1 MVRDHVRLLGALY
14 IAVGAMGVLGA
25 LIALV
30 VLGGVAGILSVAAP
44 DEARAGVVA
53 MLILAVATGVFLIAL
68 VMSIPNIIA
77 GVGLLSFRPWAR
89 VLTLILSA
97 LNLLSLPFG
106 TALGLYGFWVLMS
119 GRADR
124 LFDSGSPSTR
134 R

>member
-1 MVRDHVRLLGALY
+1 MRDHVRLLGALY
-14 IAVGAMGVLGA
+14 IAVGAMGVLGS

-30 VLGGVAGILSVAAP
+30 VLGGVAGILGAVAP
-44 DEARAGVVA
+44 DEAKVSLAA
-53 MLILAVATGVFLIAL
+53 MLILAVGTGVVLVAL

-77 GVGLLSFRPWAR
+77 GVGLLQFKPWAR

-119 GRADR
+119 GRTDE
-124 LFDSGSPSTR
+124 LFGTTSRPTGG
-134 R
+134 

>member
-1 MVRDHVRLLGALY
+1 MRDHVRLLGALY
-14 IAVGAMGVLGA
+14 IAVGAMGVLGS

-30 VLGGVAGILSVAAP
+30 VLGGVAGILGAVAP
-44 DEARAGVVA
+44 DEAKVSLAA
-53 MLILAVATGVFLIAL
+53 MLILAVGTGVVLVAL

-77 GVGLLSFRPWAR
+77 GVGLLQFKPWAR

-119 GRADR
+119 GRTDA
-124 LFDSGSPSTR
+124 LFDTTSRPTGG
-134 R
+134 

>member
-1 MVRDHVRLLGALY
+1 VRDHVRLLGALY
-14 IAVGAMGVLGA
+14 IAVGAMGVLGS

-30 VLGGVAGILSVAAP
+30 VLGGVAGILGAVAP
-44 DEARAGVVA
+44 DEAKVSLAA
-53 MLILAVATGVFLIAL
+53 MLILAVGTGVVLVAL

-77 GVGLLSFRPWAR
+77 GVGLLQFKPWAR

-119 GRADR
+119 GRTDE
-124 LFDSGSPSTR
+124 LFDTTSRPTGG
-134 R
+134 